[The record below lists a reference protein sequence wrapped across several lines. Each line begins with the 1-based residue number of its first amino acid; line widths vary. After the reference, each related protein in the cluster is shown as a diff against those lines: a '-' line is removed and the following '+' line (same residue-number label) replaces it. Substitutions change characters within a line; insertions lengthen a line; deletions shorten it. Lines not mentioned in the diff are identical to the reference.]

1 MELLETCN
9 EEGFVFVPSESGV
22 GPSDHTSFYLQ
33 DIPVL
38 HFFTGQHP
46 DYHKPSD
53 TADKIN
59 NDGILRIVNFV
70 ERLINLLNAQED
82 WVFTAT
88 KDQDE
93 ESTPSFKVTLGVIPD
108 YLFSGEGMRI
118 DGVSENRPAAL
129 AGLIRGDIVTQI
141 DTVNVTDMM
150 SYMKALSLFQ
160 PGNESKVTVERG
172 GQLEQVTVLWD

>member
-1 MELLETCN
+1 
-9 EEGFVFVPSESGV
+9 
-22 GPSDHTSFYLQ
+22 
-33 DIPVL
+33 
-38 HFFTGQHP
+38 
-46 DYHKPSD
+46 
-53 TADKIN
+53 
-59 NDGILRIVNFV
+59 
-70 ERLINLLNAQED
+70 
-82 WVFTAT
+82 
-88 KDQDE
+88 
-93 ESTPSFKVTLGVIPD
+93 
-108 YLFSGEGMRI
+108 MRI